1 MEKTK
6 KTLWWIDKRIENY
19 LSLLTHIVQVY
30 TKDDK
35 KSKKAKFLLRT
46 ALRTAFFLDFHSETN
61 DSDFLKEASGYRELM
76 YSNISKKDRQGLEL
90 VEAKIIKL
98 FDYEKQ
104 IWTKIKKGQQVSN
117 EEIEKFWQMKS
128 ADALF
133 YSKVIKIFTGDKD
146 FTLPIYVYTQI
157 LDVGLDFREY
167 EKDFQKNSPNI
178 LYMKLSQKVSID
190 QIPQLK
196 KDAIKEAVSLG
207 VHLDLEEIVE
217 KLAKQ
222 VSNFDFGACPDL
234 KEAIKQRHK
243 EFYEELFPT

>member
-90 VEAKIIKL
+90 VEAK
-98 FDYEKQ
+98 
-104 IWTKIKKGQQVSN
+104 
-117 EEIEKFWQMKS
+117 
-128 ADALF
+128 
-133 YSKVIKIFTGDKD
+133 VIKIFSGDKD

-217 KLAKQ
+217 KLANQ
-222 VSNFDFGACPDL
+222 VSN
-234 KEAIKQRHK
+234 
-243 EFYEELFPT
+243 